1 MSNFKFNEELKT
13 KIFNYKFLNDDFL
26 DSDGKIREEL
36 KFKINNPAFKIQNS
50 KLIGSPEDKFE
61 TTLFL
66 PEGEGRKGEGGLRT
80 KGYFKFSYVWCGDSD
95 GDCVGDS
102 GNGSKGG
109 WWIADYEENP
119 LVPAPEEI
127 QEKISQYINSLSS
140 NAQSSGA
147 VDTYSTSQINVRV
160 NCDGTGNI
168 STFKDHNSP
177 FTNHYSLLNKLPLI
191 TVITVVYNGEK
202 YLEETI
208 QSVINQTYPN
218 VEYIIID
225 GGSTDGTI
233 DIIKKYE
240 DYVDYWVSEKD
251 GGIYDAMNKGIDL
264 STGTWINFMNAGD
277 IFITNKVLKD
287 SLKIFTINDIAIIY
301 SDVIVKFGDYGVLKK
316 AYNINKINYFMPFQH
331 QCSFTKSSIIKECKF
346 DTNFKLAA
354 DYDLFLSQYQKG
366 KKFYYLNKPIAEVS
380 SGGVSDSQRN
390 LVRKEYYSIQK
401 KNNVAKFKNR
411 MYYYYFQNL
420 EYIKKITKFILPN
433 FIIKYIRKTL
443 G

>member
-1 MSNFKFNEELKT
+1 MWNNMSNFKFNEELKT

-50 KLIGSPEDKFE
+50 KLIGKPEDKFE
-61 TTLFL
+61 TMLFL

-225 GGSTDGTI
+225 GGSTDGTL

-240 DYVDYWVSEKD
+240 DRIDYWVSEKD
-251 GGIYDAMNKGIDL
+251 KGLYDAMNKGWSLIDGDSRIL
-264 STGTWINFMNAGD
+264 FLVAGD
-277 IFITNKVLKD
+277 R
-287 SLKIFTINDIAIIY
+287 
-301 SDVIVKFGDYGVLKK
+301 VKFLPSEEELLKFRDYVIYGKVELD
-316 AYNINKINYFMPFQH
+316 
-331 QCSFTKSSIIKECKF
+331 KSIF
-346 DTNFKLAA
+346 N
-354 DYDLFLSQYQKG
+354 
-366 KKFYYLNKPIAEVS
+366 
-380 SGGVSDSQRN
+380 
-390 LVRKEYYSIQK
+390 
-401 KNNVAKFKNR
+401 
-411 MYYYYFQNL
+411 
-420 EYIKKITKFILPN
+420 
-433 FIIKYIRKTL
+433 
-443 G
+443 